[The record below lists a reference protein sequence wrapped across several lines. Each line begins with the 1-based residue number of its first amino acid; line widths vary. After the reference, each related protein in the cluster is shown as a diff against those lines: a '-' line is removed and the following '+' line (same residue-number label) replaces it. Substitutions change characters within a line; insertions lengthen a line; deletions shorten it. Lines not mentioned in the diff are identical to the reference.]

1 MNIILLPFNLLCLH
15 MHLENRTLHRP
26 HNTFLRSHLSPDST
40 LPAFVVSTPHTP
52 AQRAI
57 ARSTSISPTRQQA
70 VEANRCNARTAS
82 LETSYDHRTPSI
94 CTCLSPCL
102 QLHLET
108 NMYWWVKTICQ
119 LPCMQQTAPPNS
131 SWVQKKLC
139 KSLPM
144 SLTKNSHTMIPW
156 YNHTTVLSQISPV
169 STPHES
175 SLRHDERARNHKLHR
190 HKPFKTN
197 SGSQHWQTMTMCC
210 IFRVCLKRL

>member
-15 MHLENRTLHRP
+15 MHLETRTLHRP

-82 LETSYDHRTPSI
+82 LETSYDHRTPS
-94 CTCLSPCL
+94 
-102 QLHLET
+102 
-108 NMYWWVKTICQ
+108 M
-119 LPCMQQTAPPNS
+119 PCMQQTAPPNS
-131 SWVQKKLC
+131 SWVQKKQC

-190 HKPFKTN
+190 HKPLKTN